1 MFGLLKKYR
10 KENEYNEKIKP
21 YLIAY
26 DKLEDKDSIL
36 NLNFCIEPLDF
47 AVNITLSEEDLRT
60 VKGVYLKR
68 IKDEILKLE
77 TELEEK
83 YK

>member
-47 AVNITLSEEDLRT
+47 AVNITLSE
-60 VKGVYLKR
+60 
-68 IKDEILKLE
+68 
-77 TELEEK
+77 
-83 YK
+83 